1 MQGGSMRRYVSVVL
15 LAALALLVFAP
26 AALADSHKMMED
38 EMMEDEM
45 MMSSASA
52 SASAMSSASASAMM
66 EEDMM
71 MEEEMMGSASA
82 SASASAL
89 PSTGGP
95 QLLPLLSLAAL
106 ITVVGSGLVAARL
119 VRSNS

>member
-38 EMMEDEM
+38 EMM
-45 MMSSASA
+45 MSSASA

-66 EEDMM
+66 EEDVM

-106 ITVVGSGLVAARL
+106 IMVVGSGLVAARL

>member
-1 MQGGSMRRYVSVVL
+1 MRKYVSVVL

-26 AALADSHKMMED
+26 AALAQQMGDDNMMEDDMMMED
-38 EMMEDEM
+38 EMMG
-45 MMSSASA
+45 SASA

-82 SASASAL
+82 SASAL
-89 PSTGGP
+89 PTTGGP
-95 QLLPLLSLAAL
+95 QILPLLSVAAL
-106 ITVVGSGLVAARL
+106 AMVVGSGLVAARL

>member
-1 MQGGSMRRYVSVVL
+1 VVL

-26 AALADSHKMMED
+26 AALAQQMGDDMMED
-38 EMMEDEM
+38 DMMMEDEM

-82 SASASAL
+82 SASAL
-89 PSTGGP
+89 PTTGGP
-95 QLLPLLSLAAL
+95 QILPLLSVAAL
-106 ITVVGSGLVAARL
+106 AVVVGSGLVAARL

>member
-1 MQGGSMRRYVSVVL
+1 MRRYVSVVL
-15 LAALALLVFAP
+15 LVALALLVFAP
-26 AALADSHKMMED
+26 AALAQEMGD

-66 EEDMM
+66 EE
-71 MEEEMMGSASA
+71 EMMGSASA
-82 SASASAL
+82 SASASATASAL
-89 PSTGGP
+89 PTTGGP
-95 QLLPLLSLAAL
+95 QILPLLSVAAL
-106 ITVVGSGLVAARL
+106 AVVVGSGLVAARL

>member
-38 EMMEDEM
+38 E

>member
-1 MQGGSMRRYVSVVL
+1 MRRYVSVVL
-15 LAALALLVFAP
+15 LVALALLVFAP
-26 AALADSHKMMED
+26 AALADSHK
-38 EMMEDEM
+38 MMEDEM

-82 SASASAL
+82 SASAL
-89 PSTGGP
+89 PTTGGP
-95 QLLPLLSLAAL
+95 QILPLLSVAAL
-106 ITVVGSGLVAARL
+106 AVVVGSGLVAARL